1 MLKKNVRVLL
11 TVSMLI
17 LVILVA
23 GCGGSSGVK
32 RVAGLST
39 IETVTTFFDAAKND
53 RMSEAGLYVSSA
65 SKNDPK
71 TVLKFMKGQSGIQEI
86 KNANIVSIKQ
96 VAQQSN
102 YAAVVVTIQEQNT
115 VKMSIKPVG
124 LEKINGEWYIV
135 DFDQIYNG
143 AKYKVLQQLLANI

>member
-39 IETVTTFFDAAKND
+39 TETVTTFLTQLRITVCQKLVYMYQMLL
-53 RMSEAGLYVSSA
+53 RMI
-65 SKNDPK
+65 
-71 TVLKFMKGQSGIQEI
+71 LK
-86 KNANIVSIKQ
+86 
-96 VAQQSN
+96 
-102 YAAVVVTIQEQNT
+102 
-115 VKMSIKPVG
+115 PC
-124 LEKINGEWYIV
+124 
-135 DFDQIYNG
+135 
-143 AKYKVLQQLLANI
+143 